1 MSQPAKYDISTYQGD
16 TFQLT
21 FYIDGDHSGD
31 TLELQIRVT
40 PASSSPFLT
49 VLDAAMTKI
58 YDVGED
64 KTLVQCPISAATMA
78 TISAFTIYAYD
89 FQSTASGIV
98 TTWLYGSFSVTA
110 EVTR

>member
-21 FYIDGDHSGD
+21 FYIDGDHTGD

-40 PASSSPFLT
+40 PATSSAFVT

-58 YDVGED
+58 YDAGED

-78 TISAFTIYAYD
+78 SFAPATIYAYD
-89 FQSTASGIV
+89 FQSTASGNV